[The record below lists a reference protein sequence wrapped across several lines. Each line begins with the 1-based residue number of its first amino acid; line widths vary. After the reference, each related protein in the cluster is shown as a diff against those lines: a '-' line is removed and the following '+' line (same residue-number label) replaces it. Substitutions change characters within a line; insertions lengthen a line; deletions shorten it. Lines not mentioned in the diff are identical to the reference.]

1 MLHAYFIGKIKVC
14 IHCYYIDYPS
24 SSSPSKSKRR
34 KLMDPSGIYI
44 NVHVYSLGNSLL
56 TNFH

>member
-1 MLHAYFIGKIKVC
+1 MLHAYYIGKDKLC
-14 IHCYYIDYPS
+14 IGCYYIDYP

-44 NVHVYSLGNSLL
+44 NMHVHSLGNSLL